1 MNIEAEVA
9 NMLAMKVS
17 ELREKY
23 REVFGDDTSS
33 RNKRWLIKRIAWRIQ
48 ANAMGGLSER
58 AKRRAAELANDAD
71 VRVLPPRSQP
81 TIKFAPRANV
91 SAPTAGT
98 EITRMYKGQLL
109 VVKVTEDG
117 FVFEGQK
124 FKSLS
129 AVAKH
134 ITGSHCSGQAFF
146 KTKGPK

>member
-1 MNIEAEVA
+1 MNIELEVSK
-9 NMLAMKVS
+9 MVAMKVS

-23 REVFGDDTSS
+23 REVFGEDTNT
-33 RNKRWLIKRIAWRIQ
+33 RNKQWLVKRIAWRIQ

-81 TIKFAPRANV
+81 TIPFAPRPKVVA
-91 SAPTAGT
+91 SRAGT
-98 EITRMYKGQLL
+98 EITRMYKGRQL
-109 VVKVTEDG
+109 VVNVIEDG
-117 FVFEGQK
+117 FVFAGQK